1 MPALILTAPRAN
13 LMGQTRMT
21 AFGALGKAFD
31 LF

>member
-1 MPALILTAPRAN
+1 MPALVFTAARAN

-21 AFGALGKAFD
+21 AFGAFGKAFD